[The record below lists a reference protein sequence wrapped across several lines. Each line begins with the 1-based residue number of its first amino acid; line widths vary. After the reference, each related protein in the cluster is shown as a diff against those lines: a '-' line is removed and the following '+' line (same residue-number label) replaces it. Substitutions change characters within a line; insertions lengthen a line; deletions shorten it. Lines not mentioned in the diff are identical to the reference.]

1 MTKNIEVEVYGF
13 NSQKEFDEANK
24 KHIKIM
30 KKVEEKFK
38 DRPKDKFGNLI
49 ISEEVSTY
57 ILKLKKETKIEK
69 TITRRT
75 QGLTSGTTPNH

>member
-13 NSQKEFDEANK
+13 DSQKEFDEANR

-38 DRPKDKFGNLI
+38 DRIRDKFGNLI
-49 ISEEVSTY
+49 ISEEVSAY
-57 ILKLKKETKIEK
+57 ILKLKKEQK
-69 TITRRT
+69 
-75 QGLTSGTTPNH
+75 

>member
-13 NSQKEFDEANK
+13 NSQKEFDEANE

-38 DRPKDKFGNLI
+38 DRARDKFGNLI
-49 ISEEVSTY
+49 ISEEVSAY
-57 ILKLKKETKIEK
+57 ILKLKKEQKWK
-69 TITRRT
+69 
-75 QGLTSGTTPNH
+75 NNY

>member
-1 MTKNIEVEVYGF
+1 MMLGCQLNKNGGYKMTKNIEVEVYGF
-13 NSQKEFDEANK
+13 NSQKEFDEANE

-49 ISEEVSTY
+49 ISEEVSAY
-57 ILKLKKETKIEK
+57 ILKLKKEQK
-69 TITRRT
+69 
-75 QGLTSGTTPNH
+75 

>member
-57 ILKLKKETKIEK
+57 ILKLKKEQK
-69 TITRRT
+69 
-75 QGLTSGTTPNH
+75 